1 MICGAIDLGGT
12 KIEGRLFDAN
22 METVLTRRIPTPVSS
37 FEDFIEGLAAQIEW
51 LSETSGSPKLP
62 VGISLPG
69 WIDPAN
75 GHGFASNIPITG
87 RDVGAALV
95 ARFGRSFPLMNDCMA
110 FAYSEVHGGAGEGG
124 DVVIGLIVGT
134 GMGAGLVINGDIPP
148 RYNGLALEVGHT
160 GMPARI
166 LSQQNLPLIPCG
178 CGKTGC
184 MERYVSGT
192 GLADIS
198 KIKLGET
205 ISNQELTLRASNGDA
220 AAEQVL
226 NDWAELMAESLLTM
240 QLVVDPDC
248 IVLGGGL
255 SNMDGV
261 AERVSKAFEKQK
273 LGPTRIP
280 AIRTARFGDSSGAR
294 GVALYALRAH
304 LNQLESDSNT
314 L

>member
-22 METVLTRRIPTPVSS
+22 METVLTRRIPTPVNS
-37 FEDFIEGLAAQIEW
+37 FDDFIEGLAAQIEW
-51 LSETSGSPKLP
+51 LGETSGNAKLP

-69 WIDPAN
+69 WIDPAT
-75 GHGFASNIPITG
+75 GYGFASNIPITG
-87 RDVGAALV
+87 HDVGAALL
-95 ARFGRSFPLMNDCMA
+95 AHFGRSFPLMNDCMA

-134 GMGAGLVINGDIPP
+134 GMGAGLVINGEIPP
-148 RYNGLALEVGHT
+148 RYNGLALEIGHT

-166 LSQQNLPLIPCG
+166 LSKQNLPLIPCG

-192 GLADIS
+192 GLADIA

-205 ISNQELTLRASNGDA
+205 ITSQELTLRAGNGDA

-240 QLVVDPDC
+240 QMVVDPDC

-261 AERVSKAFEKQK
+261 AERVSRAFEKQK

-294 GVALYALRAH
+294 GVALYALNHAG
-304 LNQLESDSNT
+304 ESR
-314 L
+314 

>member
-51 LSETSGSPKLP
+51 LNETSGNPKLP

-69 WIDPAN
+69 WIDPAT

-124 DVVIGLIVGT
+124 NAVIGLIVGT
-134 GMGAGLVINGDIPP
+134 GLGAGLVINGDIPP
-148 RYNGLALEVGHT
+148 RFNGLALEIGHT

-166 LSQQNLPLIPCG
+166 LSEQNLPLIPCG

-205 ISNQELTLRASNGDA
+205 ISNQELTRRASSGDA

-226 NDWAELMAESLLTM
+226 DDWAELMAESLLTM

-248 IVLGGGL
+248 IVMGGGL

-261 AERVSKAFEKQK
+261 AKRLSKAFEKQK

-304 LNQLESDSNT
+304 LNQLESDSNA

>member
-22 METVLTRRIPTPVSS
+22 METVLTRRIPTPVS
-37 FEDFIEGLAAQIEW
+37 DFDAFIDGLSAQIEW
-51 LSETSGSPKLP
+51 LTETAGNPNLP

-69 WIDPAN
+69 WIDPAT

-87 RDVGAALV
+87 RDVGAALQK
-95 ARFGRSFPLMNDCMA
+95 RFGRSFPLMNDCMA
-110 FAYSEVHGGAGEGG
+110 FAYSEAHGGAAEGSEAM
-124 DVVIGLIVGT
+124 IGLIVGT
-134 GMGAGLVINGDIPP
+134 GMGAGVVINGEIPP
-148 RYNGLALEVGHT
+148 RYNGLALEIGHT

-166 LSQQNLPLIPCG
+166 LSEQSLPLIPCG

-192 GLADIS
+192 GLAAIS
-198 KIKLGET
+198 QIKLNET

-220 AAEQVL
+220 NAEKVL
-226 NDWAELMAESLLTM
+226 DDWADLMAESLLTM

-248 IVLGGGL
+248 FVLGGGL

-261 AERVSKAFEKQK
+261 TERVSKAFEKRK

-294 GVALYALRAH
+294 GVALYAL
-304 LNQLESDSNT
+304 NKSGESQ
-314 L
+314 

>member
-22 METVLTRRIPTPVSS
+22 METVRTRRIPTPIGD
-37 FEDFIEGLAAQIEW
+37 FEAFIDGLSTQIEW
-51 LSETSGSPKLP
+51 LIETADNPKLP

-69 WIDPAN
+69 WIDPAT

-87 RDVGAALV
+87 RDVGSALL

-148 RYNGLALEVGHT
+148 RYNGLALEIGHT

-166 LSQQNLPLIPCG
+166 LSEQNLPLIPCG

-192 GLADIS
+192 GLADIA

-240 QLVVDPDC
+240 QMVVDPDC

-294 GVALYALRAH
+294 GVALYALNKAGAR
-304 LNQLESDSNT
+304 Q
-314 L
+314 

>member
-22 METVLTRRIPTPVSS
+22 METVLTRRIPTPVNS
-37 FEDFIEGLAAQIEW
+37 FDDFIEGLAAQIEW
-51 LSETSGSPKLP
+51 LGETSGNPKLP

-69 WIDPAN
+69 WIDPAT
-75 GHGFASNIPITG
+75 GYGFASNIPITG
-87 RDVGAALV
+87 HDVGAALL

-134 GMGAGLVINGDIPP
+134 GMGAGLVINGEIPP
-148 RYNGLALEVGHT
+148 RYNGLALEIGHT

-166 LSQQNLPLIPCG
+166 LSKQNLPLIPCG

-192 GLADIS
+192 GLADIA

-205 ISNQELTLRASNGDA
+205 ITSQELTLRAGNGDA

-240 QLVVDPDC
+240 QMVVDPDC

-261 AERVSKAFEKQK
+261 AERVSRAFEKQK

-294 GVALYALRAH
+294 GVALYALNHAG
-304 LNQLESDSNT
+304 ESR
-314 L
+314 

>member
-22 METVLTRRIPTPVSS
+22 METVLTRRIATPVSD
-37 FEDFIEGLAAQIEW
+37 FETFIDGLSAQIEW
-51 LSETSGSPKLP
+51 LTETAGNPNLP
-62 VGISLPG
+62 IGISLPG
-69 WIDPAN
+69 WIDPAT

-87 RDVGAALV
+87 RDVGAALES
-95 ARFGRSFPLMNDCMA
+95 RFGRSYPLMNDCMA
-110 FAYSEVHGGAGEGG
+110 FAYSEVHGGSGEGG

-134 GMGAGLVINGDIPP
+134 GMGAGVVINGEIPP
-148 RYNGLALEVGHT
+148 RYNGLALEIGHT

-166 LSQQNLPLIPCG
+166 LSAQNLPLIPCG

-198 KIKLGET
+198 KLKLNET
-205 ISNQELTLRASNGDA
+205 ISNQELALRASHGDMA
-220 AAEQVL
+220 AQQVL
-226 NDWAELMAESLLTM
+226 EDWAELMAESLLTM
-240 QLVVDPDC
+240 QLVLDPDC

-255 SNMDGV
+255 SNMDSV
-261 AERVSKAFEKQK
+261 AERVSKAFEKRK

-294 GVALYALRAH
+294 GVALFA
-304 LNQLESDSNT
+304 LNQSGESQ
-314 L
+314 

>member
-1 MICGAIDLGGT
+1 
-12 KIEGRLFDAN
+12 
-22 METVLTRRIPTPVSS
+22 
-37 FEDFIEGLAAQIEW
+37 
-51 LSETSGSPKLP
+51 
-62 VGISLPG
+62 
-69 WIDPAN
+69 
-75 GHGFASNIPITG
+75 
-87 RDVGAALV
+87 
-95 ARFGRSFPLMNDCMA
+95 MNDCMA

-148 RYNGLALEVGHT
+148 RYNGLALEIGHT

-205 ISNQELTLRASNGDA
+205 ISNQELTLRASSGDV

-248 IVLGGGL
+248 IVMGGGL
-255 SNMDGV
+255 SNMEGV

-280 AIRTARFGDSSGAR
+280 GIKTARFGDSSGAR

-304 LNQLESDSNT
+304 LNQLESHSNT